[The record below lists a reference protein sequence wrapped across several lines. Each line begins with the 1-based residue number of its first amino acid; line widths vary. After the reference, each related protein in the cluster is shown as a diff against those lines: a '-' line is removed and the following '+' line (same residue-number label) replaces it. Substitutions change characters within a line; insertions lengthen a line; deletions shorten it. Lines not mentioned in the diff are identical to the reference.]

1 MRLRSSDASHQ
12 QIADARCC
20 SNYGWLD
27 ASAVVIKCVYLQ
39 TRVCSR
45 NNGYRWSGAY
55 DCKCVR
61 AAATTVGQVCT
72 DSRGAAAI
80 TDTQTRMTA
89 DVFVLLDCG
98 WCEWLQ
104 TRVCCRSYEHSDTYD
119 CRRVH
124 RVVIVEVLPQLRT
137 HRRV

>member
-1 MRLRSSDASHQ
+1 
-12 QIADARCC
+12 
-20 SNYGWLD
+20 
-27 ASAVVIKCVYLQ
+27 
-39 TRVCSR
+39 
-45 NNGYRWSGAY
+45 
-55 DCKCVR
+55 
-61 AAATTVGQVCT
+61 
-72 DSRGAAAI
+72 
-80 TDTQTRMTA
+80 MTA

-137 HRRV
+137 LRHVRLQTRAWCHNYERSDANDCRRMCAVVTVEVLL